1 MSTAHTIGAQP
12 HATSPHRTHAHTT
25 ADHRVGSPTMSA
37 RAVLPAL
44 RGVAV
49 QAGLL
54 VLAAVAYLAVR
65 AITQGDPSAAEGNAY
80 DILHLERVLGLD
92 WERGAQRL
100 VLDNDTI
107 VSWFNAVYVWAFWPF
122 LVVALVVLY
131 VRDRSGY
138 AVLRNAM
145 FVSGGIGLVVF
156 AIFPVAPPRFLDGFT
171 DTVAL
176 VSGQDHLAHPS
187 AFSNEYAAVP
197 SFHVGWT
204 VLAALALLPVLRHPV
219 LRVLALG
226 QGALMA
232 VTVVVTANHY
242 VVDGVIGVTIS
253 VGALLVA
260 RRWHERRPVEL
271 ADPGAEPGLGTLL
284 VEAELPE
291 ASGATADGQV
301 GRAA

>member
-1 MSTAHTIGAQP
+1 MSTTHTIGAAPP
-12 HATSPHRTHAHTT
+12 HATTT
-25 ADHRVGSPTMSA
+25 HRVAPSAAPA

-54 VLAAVAYLAVR
+54 TLAAVAYLAVR
-65 AITQGDPSAAEGNAY
+65 AITQGDPAAAEGNGY
-80 DILHLERVLGLD
+80 DVLHVERLLGLD
-92 WERGAQRL
+92 WEQGAQRL
-100 VLDNDTI
+100 VLDHGM
-107 VSWFNAVYVWAFWPF
+107 VVRWFNAVYVWAFWPF
-122 LVVALVVLY
+122 LVLALVVLY
-131 VRDRSGY
+131 VRDRTRY

-145 FVSGGIGLVVF
+145 FVSGGAGLVIF
-156 AIFPVAPPRFLDGFT
+156 AVFPVAPPRFLDGFT

-219 LRVLALG
+219 LRVLLVG
-226 QGALMA
+226 HGALMA

-242 VVDGVIGVTIS
+242 VVDGVIGVAIS
-253 VGALLVA
+253 GGALLVA
-260 RRWHERRPVEL
+260 RRLHAARRATAGIERP
-271 ADPGAEPGLGTLL
+271 DGEPGLGTLL
-284 VEAELPE
+284 VEAELDGP
-291 ASGATADGQV
+291 AVGQV
-301 GRAA
+301 ERAA